1 METYT
6 IAAAARLV
14 GMAKGKLYQAI
25 RTGRLQATT
34 GPEPGDVLM
43 VTTAALQEAGFS
55 VPSTTLTPAPAAATS
70 AMAAASAVDVP
81 APSQELPPVSS
92 GAEQALIAHLER
104 ALEAAQARENR
115 LLDLLAQFTQP
126 QSTPSAPLMPERQS
140 TAPAASAGSRAAIP
154 PPQGSLRQQILSV
167 LQAHPEGMSP
177 QAVRTLLHLDREVR
191 STMKGMVRSG
201 LLTRLEAGRYVVA
214 TTGSEA

>member
-25 RTGRLQATT
+25 RAGRLQATT
-34 GPEPGDVLM
+34 GPEAGDVLM

-55 VPSTTLTPAPAAATS
+55 VPSTTLTPAAATS
-70 AMAAASAVDVP
+70 TMAATASAVDVP
-81 APSQELPPVSS
+81 ASPQELSPKSS
-92 GAEQALIAHLER
+92 GSEQALIAHLER

-115 LLDLLAQFTQP
+115 LLDLLAQFMPQ
-126 QSTPSAPLMPERQS
+126 QSTPAAPLMPEKQS
-140 TAPAASAGSRAAIP
+140 TAPVASAGARAAIP